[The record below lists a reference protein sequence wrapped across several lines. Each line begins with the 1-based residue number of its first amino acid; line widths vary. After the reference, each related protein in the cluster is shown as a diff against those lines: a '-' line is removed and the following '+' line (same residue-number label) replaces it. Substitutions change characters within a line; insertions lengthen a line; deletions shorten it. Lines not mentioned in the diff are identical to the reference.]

1 MITKTFCLSFLVAS
15 LAPAAQVD
23 LVKLGK
29 QTFDAVG
36 CAECHAIA
44 KNDDS
49 VKTGPG
55 LFGLFTTTPRERE
68 ILETAEEHK
77 IKLKADLEYFKKS
90 IRKPAEDLAIAET
103 GLEAAIRELH
113 EETTVVAR
121 PIGYLTN
128 VDVIQRDA
136 DGALQFH
143 YLLAAVLCDFVSGVP
158 TAGDDASDA
167 RWFPVDHVLSGD
179 LATSRNVGTVL
190 RRAITA

>member
-1 MITKTFCLSFLVAS
+1 MH
-15 LAPAAQVD
+15 P
-23 LVKLGK
+23 KLGALAVLVRETEVLLVQRK
-29 QTFDAVG
+29 KEPDAG
-36 CAECHAIA
+36 LW
-44 KNDDS
+44 
-49 VKTGPG
+49 GFPG
-55 LFGLFTTTPRERE
+55 GHVE
-68 ILETAEEHK
+68 AG
-77 IKLKADLEYFKKS
+77 
-90 IRKPAEDLAIAET
+90 ET

-121 PIGYLTN
+121 PIRYLTN
-128 VDVIQRDA
+128 VDVIQHDK